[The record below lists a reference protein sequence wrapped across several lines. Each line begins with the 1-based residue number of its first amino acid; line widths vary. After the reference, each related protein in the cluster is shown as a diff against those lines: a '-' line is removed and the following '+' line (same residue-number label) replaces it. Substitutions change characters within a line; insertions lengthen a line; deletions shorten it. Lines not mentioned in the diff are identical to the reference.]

1 MRFAGI
7 KELKHQTMDLI
18 EASRKEDIVITAYG
32 KPTAI
37 LHYVT
42 EDDLADYLIEN
53 DPAFRMRVEEAA
65 AEYTAQRGIT
75 ADDLIKK
82 LEKKRGRRKV

>member
-18 EASRKEDIVITAYG
+18 EASRTEDIIITAYG

-37 LHYVT
+37 LHHVT
-42 EDDLADYLIEN
+42 EDDLADYLVEN
-53 DPAFRMRVEEAA
+53 DPAFRLRVEEAA
-65 AEYTAQRGIT
+65 AEYAAHGGIT

-82 LEKKRGRRKV
+82 LERRRGRRKA

>member
-65 AEYTAQRGIT
+65 AEYAAQGGIS

-82 LEKKRGRRKV
+82 LRKKRGRRKV

>member
-53 DPAFRMRVEEAA
+53 DPAFRLRVEEAA
-65 AEYTAQRGIT
+65 AEYTAQGGIT